1 MMGFYLIV
9 CASNYHP
16 GGYISGNMGRLLLP
30 QQYLQSTLLG
40 VQNYQ
45 LRDFDSNLTFKCCG
59 AHILEGWHS
68 KHI

>member
-1 MMGFYLIV
+1 MDGVPLDQKQMKFYRIVQKYLIV

-30 QQYLQSTLLG
+30 QQYHQSTLLG

-45 LRDFDSNLTFKCCG
+45 LRD
-59 AHILEGWHS
+59 S